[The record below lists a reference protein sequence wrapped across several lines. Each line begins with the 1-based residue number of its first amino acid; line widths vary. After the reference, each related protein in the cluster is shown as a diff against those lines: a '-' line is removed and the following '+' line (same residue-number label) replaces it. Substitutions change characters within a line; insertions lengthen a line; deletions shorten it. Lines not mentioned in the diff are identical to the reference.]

1 MSYPCNYEFNL
12 QTTDPD
18 SSHTRDTEDVDLKY
32 LKNSLPSVFN
42 ELDSVGKDDIFTKF
56 MVLVCEK
63 YILRIILHFAFL

>member
-1 MSYPCNYEFNL
+1 MSCPCNYEFNL
-12 QTTDPD
+12 QTTDAD

-42 ELDSVGKDDIFTKF
+42 ELDSVGKDDILTKF

>member
-1 MSYPCNYEFNL
+1 MSCPCNYEFNL
-12 QTTDPD
+12 QTTDLD

-42 ELDSVGKDDIFTKF
+42 ELDCVGKDDIFTKF

-63 YILRIILHFAFL
+63 DILRIILHFAFL